1 MPKDKKKKKE
11 EIVVEAQEETT
22 EDAVVAQEAVVE
34 EAPEENIEEAEKE
47 IEKTSMEDE
56 ISEEVEELPE
66 GQTEESSEATDETES
81 SDGDEAD
88 ITERLKSKTIKQTG
102 ERGWYVIHSYAGYE
116 DQVSE
121 NLKQRIE
128 TLHMQDKIFNVLV
141 PKEKQIEI
149 KNGKRRTVERRIFPG
164 YVMVE
169 MIVTDDSWYVVR
181 NTPNVTGF
189 IGMGVRPTPM
199 LPEEVDRIMK
209 RMGVQE
215 SKYKIELD
223 VDDLVKIVDGPLKG
237 FEGKVTEV
245 DEDKGKV
252 KVSVNMFGRETPVN
266 LDSLQ
271 VKKI

>member
-1 MPKDKKKKKE
+1 MVKGKKTVKKNKKE
-11 EIVVEAQEETT
+11 TVSKVNLELVEEVAKVDVPTEEQI
-22 EDAVVAQEAVVE
+22 DQAVPIENQEA
-34 EAPEENIEEAEKE
+34 
-47 IEKTSMEDE
+47 
-56 ISEEVEELPE
+56 
-66 GQTEESSEATDETES
+66 
-81 SDGDEAD
+81 EAD
-88 ITERLKSKTIKQTG
+88 DDQSVVDENDASLDENLKSKTIKQTG
-102 ERGWYVIHSYAGYE
+102 DKGWYVIHSYAGYE
-116 DQVSE
+116 DQVAE

-128 TLHMQDKIFNVLV
+128 TLHMKEKIFNVLV

-199 LPEEVDRIMK
+199 LPDEVDRIMK

-223 VDDLVKIVDGPLKG
+223 PDDLVKIVDGPLKG

-271 VKKI
+271 VKKV